1 MSERSRSV
9 AELLGYSA
17 DARLLI
23 INADDF
29 GMCHAENVA
38 TIAGLEQGA
47 FCSSTVMAPCPWF
60 EEAAAFARRSPSAD
74 IGVHITHTSEWETYR
89 WGPVAGASA
98 VPTMVNGG
106 GTFYADVPSLYA
118 NARLD
123 QVERETRAQIGK
135 VFDAGI
141 DVTHLDSHMGTVQLD
156 ADYHAL
162 YLRLAA
168 EFRLPIRMAGRAFME
183 DMGFGHIVDQ
193 ANRLSVLSPDHFWYG
208 GPSSP
213 KETSAYWTNVLRHL
227 RPGVNELYVHAAVD
241 EPEMRAISDSWAQRN
256 ADYRFFTF
264 PSTHALIQDLGVIL
278 IGYRVLRDLQRR
290 LQTC

>member
-1 MSERSRSV
+1 
-9 AELLGYSA
+9 
-17 DARLLI
+17 
-23 INADDF
+23 
-29 GMCHAENVA
+29 
-38 TIAGLEQGA
+38 
-47 FCSSTVMAPCPWF
+47 
-60 EEAAAFARRSPSAD
+60 
-74 IGVHITHTSEWETYR
+74 
-89 WGPVAGASA
+89 
-98 VPTMVNGG
+98 
-106 GTFYADVPSLYA
+106 
-118 NARLD
+118 
-123 QVERETRAQIGK
+123 
-135 VFDAGI
+135 
-141 DVTHLDSHMGTVQLD
+141 VTHLDSHMGTVQLD